1 MLKKLEG
8 PKVVWRKTNV
18 YVPKDGDETSFAK
31 YTVKLQ
37 FEIAPRSVND
47 ERMSNYKSTEPDTDW
62 LLEAIKGWG
71 DYVDR
76 RARTSRSTPRSCR
89 RSSTCPI
96 TAWPRSRSTS
106 TAPTGAWAS
115 EKTDRRGRAHR
126 LL

>member
-8 PKVVWRKTNV
+8 PKVVWRKCNV
-18 YVPKDGDETSFAK
+18 YVPQDGDETSFAK

-71 DYVDR
+71 DYVD
-76 RARTSRSTPRSCR
+76 
-89 RSSTCPI
+89 
-96 TAWPRSRSTS
+96 
-106 TAPTGAWAS
+106 G
-115 EKTDRRGRAHR
+115 EKKDLPFNPEELQAFLDVPYQRVAAIEEYFNCANGGMGKRKN
-126 LL
+126 